1 MSTAQLLLKIAAST
15 GVLVGTGYVLMR
27 AVTPTPEQLY
37 EKMSPD
43 IRRKVDAARAQRL
56 AAEQA
61 QAIAL
66 QQQQKGAASAQAND
80 PSTPQKPIWAE
91 DRRY

>member
-1 MSTAQLLLKIAAST
+1 MAAST
-15 GVLVGTGYVLMR
+15 VVLVGTGYVLMR

-61 QAIAL
+61 VRVA
-66 QQQQKGAASAQAND
+66 QQQQKEATQAND
-80 PSTPQKPIWAE
+80 PNTPQKPIWAE
-91 DRRY
+91 DRRN